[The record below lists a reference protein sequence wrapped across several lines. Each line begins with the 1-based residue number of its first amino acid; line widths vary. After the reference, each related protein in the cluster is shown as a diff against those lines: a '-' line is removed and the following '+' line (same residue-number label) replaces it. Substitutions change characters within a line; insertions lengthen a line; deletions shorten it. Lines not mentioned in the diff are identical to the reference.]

1 MKGRNGKEGKI
12 AQTDNCFFISHRI
25 FIFNI
30 PAEIELYFCPAEIAE
45 IAERGYAPCHA
56 DSKQVIQ
63 KD

>member
-1 MKGRNGKEGKI
+1 LLKQITVFLFPTEFLFLI
-12 AQTDNCFFISHRI
+12 
-25 FIFNI
+25 I